1 MMGTLKTLSAAAL
14 AMVIMF
20 AAGITKAD
28 AQTKRDDRIQY
39 EYGQTDLVRILKSE
53 GYASVERH
61 DSDGVTFKI
70 EGKIYGLFIMKDNDL
85 KLYYGTSG
93 IEVSLSTLNT
103 WNRDFRHS
111 RAFNDNEG
119 DPILEADLLADKGLT
134 EAMVKNFI
142 AVFTVSVARFRKDV
156 LKE

>member
-1 MMGTLKTLSAAAL
+1 MGNLKTLVVAAL
-14 AMVIMF
+14 AMAITF
-20 AAGITKAD
+20 TAGTTTAD
-28 AQTKRDDRIQY
+28 AQSKREDRIQY
-39 EYGQTDLVRILKSE
+39 EYSQSDLVRILKSE

-93 IEVSLSTLNT
+93 IEVPLSKLNA

-119 DPILEADLLADKGLT
+119 DPILESDLLADKGLT

-142 AVFTVSVARFRKDV
+142 SVFTISVSRFRKDV
-156 LKE
+156 LNE